1 LTDRPDNAAT
11 HMDDGTHST
20 DLHNLLQRMDA
31 VLARDNQLI

>member
-1 LTDRPDNAAT
+1 LTDRPAAAPVSS
-11 HMDDGTHST
+11 DSSASST